1 MYTHRVQYYETDQM
15 GIVHHSNYIR
25 WFEEARIDWMRHCGI
40 SYREMEKQ
48 GIIVPVLGVEAT
60 YRQMVHFDDLVD
72 IKVTAAKYNGIIL
85 EFCYEIYHQKD
96 GKLCTTGKSRH
107 CFLNKEAKPV
117 SLKKE
122 NAVLHQKILTFIGK
136 DVQDPDKKQDRQTP
150 FACQRSNRKGHGNAV
165 IQKTVKNGSL
175 KRFASIYDHAI
186 FGSCDITSHF
196 T

>member
-72 IKVTAAKYNGIIL
+72 IKVTAAKYNGIVL

-117 SLKKE
+117 SLKKRKCSSASE
-122 NAVLHQKILTFIGK
+122 DSYFY
-136 DVQDPDKKQDRQTP
+136 RQR
-150 FACQRSNRKGHGNAV
+150 RSR
-165 IQKTVKNGSL
+165 S
-175 KRFASIYDHAI
+175 
-186 FGSCDITSHF
+186 
-196 T
+196 